1 MVMQRKTRQRDA
13 IMAIMADETDFR
25 SAQQVHA
32 ALMAAGQTVG
42 LATVYRNL
50 QTLTEIGE
58 LDSLRSEEGE
68 TLYRRCAARRHH
80 HHLVCRSC
88 GYTVDIQ
95 DDQLEQWISEISQ
108 RYQFSDIEHM
118 ADIFGLCA
126 DCANLPAK

>member
-1 MVMQRKTRQRDA
+1 MQRKTRQRDA

-25 SAQQVHA
+25 SAQQIHA
-32 ALMAAGQTVG
+32 ALVTAGQTVG

-50 QTLTEIGE
+50 QILTEGGE

-80 HHLVCRSC
+80 HHLVCRNC

-95 DDQLEQWISEISQ
+95 DDQLEQWIGEISR
-108 RYQFSDIEHM
+108 RYKFSNIEHI
-118 ADIFGLCA
+118 ADVFGLCA
-126 DCANLPAK
+126 NCANQPAE

>member
-1 MVMQRKTRQRDA
+1 MAMQRKTRQRDA

-25 SAQQVHA
+25 SAQQIHA
-32 ALMAAGQTVG
+32 ALVTAGQTVG

-50 QTLTEIGE
+50 QTLTEGGE

-80 HHLVCRSC
+80 LHLVCRKC

-95 DDQLEQWISEISQ
+95 DDKLEQWIAEISR

-118 ADIFGLCA
+118 ADVFGLCA
-126 DCANLPAK
+126 NCTKQL

>member
-1 MVMQRKTRQRDA
+1 MAMQRKTRQRDA

-25 SAQQVHA
+25 SAQQIHA
-32 ALMAAGQTVG
+32 ALVTAGQTVG

-50 QTLTEIGE
+50 QTLTEGGE

-68 TLYRRCAARRHH
+68 TLYRRCAAQRHH
-80 HHLVCRSC
+80 HHLVCRNC

-95 DDQLEQWISEISQ
+95 DEKLEQWIAEISR

-118 ADIFGLCA
+118 ADVFGLCA
-126 DCANLPAK
+126 NCTKQL

>member
-1 MVMQRKTRQRDA
+1 MAMQRKTRQRDA

-25 SAQQVHA
+25 SAQQIHA
-32 ALMAAGQTVG
+32 ALMTAGQTVG

-50 QTLTEIGE
+50 QILTEAGE

-80 HHLVCRSC
+80 HHLVCRNC

-95 DDQLEQWISEISQ
+95 DDQLEQWIAEISR

-118 ADIFGLCA
+118 ADVFGLCA
-126 DCANLPAK
+126 NCTDKSTE

>member
-1 MVMQRKTRQRDA
+1 MAMQRKTRQRDA

-32 ALMAAGQTVG
+32 ALVAAGQTVG

-108 RYQFSDIEHM
+108 RYQFNDIEHM

-126 DCANLPAK
+126 NCANRPIK